1 MTRDSM
7 TRWALGAAGLFVL
20 GLTACKTTETPATT
34 TTQPSDSEFHEAAL
48 PAADT
53 GHTTTTSMET
63 VYFDH
68 DQYVIRPEARPMLK
82 RNATSIKQNSQWG
95 TVVIEGH
102 CDERGS
108 EEYNVALGDRRAGH
122 VKRYLVDLGVPAAW
136 LQTVSYGEARP
147 AVAGFGESAW
157 RYNRR
162 SDFKATTN

>member
-7 TRWALGAAGLFVL
+7 TRWALGAAGLLVL
-20 GLTACKTTETPATT
+20 GLTACKTTQTPATT
-34 TTQPSDSEFHEAAL
+34 TQPTDSEFHEATP
-48 PAADT
+48 PAPDT

-68 DQYVIRPEARPMLK
+68 DQYVIRSEARPMLK
-82 RNATSIKQNSQWG
+82 RNATSINQNSQWR

-122 VKRYLVDLGVPAAW
+122 VKQYLVDLGVPAER
-136 LQTVSYGEARP
+136 LETVSYGEARP